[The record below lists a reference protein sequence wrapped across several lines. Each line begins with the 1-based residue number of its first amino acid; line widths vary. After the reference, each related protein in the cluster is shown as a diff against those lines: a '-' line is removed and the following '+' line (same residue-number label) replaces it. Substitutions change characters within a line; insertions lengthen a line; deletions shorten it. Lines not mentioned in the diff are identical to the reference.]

1 MMCSLSFGLPVI
13 ILRFIPNKTPAD
25 TEMGVSDPGRV
36 TNTRYM
42 VKVIWHGSISYHLA
56 TSWLDTLW
64 HTDFTSRHT
73 FTEAANW
80 PACPGLWTSCSYLF
94 LHSESLLTKFSNKE
108 SVSKSFLLPVVPVM
122 INVRT
127 YTRSTIRDS
136 QIVLLMIVFGKL
148 DAMGVITFAVDC

>member
-1 MMCSLSFGLPVI
+1 MEGRSLRFSKYLYTFLLLKMIWCVCLVLAFPWLLWVLFRTKHQL
-13 ILRFIPNKTPAD
+13 ILRWVCQVQAGWPIPD
-25 TEMGVSDPGRV
+25 
-36 TNTRYM
+36 M
-42 VKVIWHGSISYHLA
+42 VKVVWHGSYHLA

-94 LHSESLLTKFSNKE
+94 LHSESLVTKFSNKE

-127 YTRSTIRDS
+127 YTQSETR
-136 QIVLLMIVFGKL
+136 KL
-148 DAMGVITFAVDC
+148 SC